1 MTIAIEKTP
10 RCSKYY
16 VISDALNVQYI
27 CSNKSFGVAKLDKKI
42 EKEGYKT
49 SNETL
54 NKEAFL
60 QQRVLTGGNSN
71 DVENA
76 KMIASYFPLL
86 LKNKNN

>member
-1 MTIAIEKTP
+1 AIDKTP
-10 RCSKYY
+10 KCSKYY

-27 CSNKSFGVAKLDKKI
+27 CSAKSFGVAKLDKRI

-49 SNETL
+49 SNEAL

-60 QQRVLTGGNSN
+60 QQRVITAGNGN

-86 LKNKNN
+86 LKNQNS